1 MDLKSVEELME
12 LMRKQGFNHVKF
24 ESKDQ
29 KIEVTMQPATVA
41 GGMSGMSVMGNPM
54 MGNPMM
60 GNPMMG
66 NPMMATG
73 GMQMANPVAAGA
85 NSDAAPGPAKA
96 ISSGHILKS
105 PFVGTFYR
113 STTPGSDP
121 FVEVGTRVRKG
132 QSLCIVEAMKLM
144 NEIESDRDGVIREI
158 LVDNGQPVEFDQ
170 SLFVIE

>member
-1 MDLKSVEELME
+1 MDLKNIEQLME

-29 KIEVTMQPATVA
+29 KIEVTMQPASVA
-41 GGMSGMSVMGNPM
+41 GGMAGM
-54 MGNPMM
+54 
-60 GNPMMG
+60 
-66 NPMMATG
+66 PMMAHP
-73 GMQMANPVAAGA
+73 MAGLIGQPMGHAMGQPMSQGTSK
-85 NSDAAPGPAKA
+85 SDGVGPSAKA
-96 ISSGHILKS
+96 PPSGHVLKS

-121 FVEVGTRVRKG
+121 MVEVGTRVRKG

-158 LVDNGQPVEFDQ
+158 LAENGQPVEFDQ
-170 SLFVIE
+170 VLFVIE